1 MIINFKVKNFYSIK
15 EEQEIS
21 FSITKKDKKDD
32 SSFLSECGNL
42 LNNTIAIVG
51 HNASGKTNV
60 LKALSFC
67 LWFVKNSY
75 EMLPNGKVSILG
87 VMPHKLSK
95 SDISSFEMIF
105 ENNNREFQYKL
116 DISRKGVQYEFLGEK
131 KQRGYSVVYELKRTE
146 TEDNFMHFNL
156 PMLNKGDKDRFAMR
170 KNISLF
176 SFLQNTGHL
185 PEFGLTELT
194 KFESNLGFLGK
205 SMQDSTQIFLQ
216 LRNTIDK
223 NSERFSKILKFL
235 RRMDFSIEDI
245 VDKDEYVPFTNVT
258 NPGDVRQVKNI
269 IFKHS
274 SGESTF
280 DLDFFNESNG
290 TQRMLLL
297 LDRIFQTLEKGGI
310 LVSDEIETSIHPMV
324 IRELIKLFADDS
336 NNQKHAQII
345 FSTHIPLLLED
356 RNKTQIYL
364 VEKNEE
370 LSSEIYRLDDV
381 EGVRNDDNF
390 CNKYLAGAYGA
401 IGNIRRI

>member
-1 MIINFKVKNFYSIK
+1 MIIKFKVKNFYSIK

-21 FSITKKDKKDD
+21 FSITKKDKKDE

-67 LWFVKNSY
+67 LWFTKNSY
-75 EMLPNGKVSILG
+75 EILSDGKGPVIG

-95 SDISSFEMIF
+95 SDISSFEVIF

-116 DISRKGVQYEFLGEK
+116 DVSRKGVRYEFLGEK

-146 TEDNFMHFNL
+146 KEDIFVHFNL

-185 PEFGLTELT
+185 PKFGLTELT
-194 KFESNLGFLGK
+194 KVNSNLGLLGRNV
-205 SMQDSTQIFLQ
+205 QGSTEIFFE

-223 NSERFSKILKFL
+223 NSARFSKILKFL
-235 RRMDFSIEDI
+235 KKMDFSIENI
-245 VDKDEYVPFTNVT
+245 IERDEYKSFTNII
-258 NPGDVRQVKNI
+258 NPTDVKQVKNI
-269 IFKHS
+269 FFKHS
-274 SGESTF
+274 AGESTF
-280 DLDFFNESNG
+280 ELDFFNESNG
-290 TQRMLLL
+290 TQRTLMLL
-297 LDRIFQTLEKGGI
+297 DKIFQALEDGGI
-310 LVSDEIETSIHPMV
+310 LVSDEIETCIHPIV
-324 IRELIKLFADDS
+324 IREIIKLFADDL
-336 NNQKHAQII
+336 NNKRHAQII

-356 RNKTQIYL
+356 RDKTQIYL
-364 VEKNEE
+364 VEKNKE
-370 LSSEIYRLDDV
+370 LSSEIYRLDEVD
-381 EGVRNDDNF
+381 GVRNDDNF
-390 CNKYLAGAYGA
+390 CNKYLSGAYGA
-401 IGNIRRI
+401 VGNIRRV